1 MSPKKIADEL
11 RYMATRGDD
20 CIVDFNAQ
28 DATVM
33 SFEYDAG
40 FISNLELDNIELES
54 IDGKYLDDVVVIN
67 KDDFDG
73 LLIKLEGSGTN
84 EQITELRS
92 RVNSLCIHMAE
103 IRKLLEMS
111 NDC

>member
-1 MSPKKIADEL
+1 MSPKEIASKL
-11 RYMATRGDD
+11 RYMASRGDD
-20 CIVDFNAQ
+20 CIVDFNVEN
-28 DATVM
+28 ATVM

-40 FISNLELDNIELES
+40 FIHNLELENIELES
-54 IDGKYLDDVVVIN
+54 IDGKYLDDIVVIN